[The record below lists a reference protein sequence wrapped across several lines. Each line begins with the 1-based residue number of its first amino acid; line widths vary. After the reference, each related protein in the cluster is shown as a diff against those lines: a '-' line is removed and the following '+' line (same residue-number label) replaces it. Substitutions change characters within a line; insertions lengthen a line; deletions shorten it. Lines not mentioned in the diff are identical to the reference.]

1 VLLAAPAAAHAQPA
15 PIESPS
21 TAAPAPSGA
30 FDEPVWRHAL
40 IALPLAAVL
49 GAALAFRPAR
59 RGTPRRDP
67 AVIQTQIVL
76 AVVGA
81 LVMTV
86 VGASL
91 ARAFGIAGAA
101 SLVRYRAKITDPKD
115 AAVMLTA
122 LAVGLA
128 AGVGTYALAA
138 IATVFIL
145 VVLWIIESIEP
156 AVNIFEL
163 KATGDRVQDLRTG
176 IESILRGHDLRFEL
190 RTSSATEVAYEVRL
204 PAETRT
210 DRISR
215 AITALREQD
224 PPAINWDK
232 Q

>member
-1 VLLAAPAAAHAQPA
+1 MIDAVP
-15 PIESPS
+15 
-21 TAAPAPSGA
+21 TAASLGVL
-30 FDEPVWRHAL
+30 DEALWPHAL
-40 IALPLAAVL
+40 IALPLAALL

-115 AAVMLTA
+115 AAVMLTS

-128 AGVGTYALAA
+128 SGAGAYALAVV
-138 IATVFIL
+138 ATLFML
-145 VVLWIIESIEP
+145 VVLWIVESIEP
-156 AVNIFEL
+156 AINVFQL
-163 KATGDRVQDLRTG
+163 KVAREGVADLRLQ
-176 IESILRGHDLRFEL
+176 IESVLRDDDLRFEL
-190 RTSSATEVAYEVRL
+190 RTSSPGEVAYEVRL
-204 PAETRT
+204 PAASRT

-215 AITALREQD
+215 SIAALSE
-224 PPAINWDK
+224 PAPAINWEK
-232 Q
+232 K

>member
-1 VLLAAPAAAHAQPA
+1 M
-15 PIESPS
+15 E
-21 TAAPAPSGA
+21 
-30 FDEPVWRHAL
+30 EPLWKHAL
-40 IALPLAAVL
+40 VALPLSAVL

-128 AGVGTYALAA
+128 TGAQAYLLAA
-138 IATVFIL
+138 LSTVFML
-145 VVLWIIESIEP
+145 VVLGIVESIEP
-156 AVNIFEL
+156 AITVFDL
-163 KATGDRVQDLRTG
+163 KVTGDGVLDLRPK
-176 IESILRGHDLRFEL
+176 IESVLKRQRLPFEL
-190 RTSSATEVAYEVRL
+190 RTSSPAEIAYEVRL
-204 PAETRT
+204 PEATRT
-210 DRISR
+210 DRISKSI
-215 AITALREQD
+215 AALREKD
-224 PPAINWDK
+224 PPAINWEK
-232 Q
+232 K